1 MIHKGHIIMSLE
13 GVGREGSRKRER
25 NENKY
30 VCDVKVEGTE
40 IAGEIS

>member
-1 MIHKGHIIMSLE
+1 MNLE
-13 GVGREGSRKRER
+13 GVGREGSQENER

-40 IAGEIS
+40 IAGEISW